1 MQKIRTHRILAD
13 TARTI
18 FKAAPVA
25 SVMVILEYIKEAI
38 LPGAIALI
46 SVNLFESAAE
56 FVEGKGSSD
65 DIFLF
70 GIMYLVVFLI
80 GDVMEYLFS
89 VAINAGVYEKGTA
102 AFRIKLYEKAS
113 KLSFISFE
121 NPDILNKKERAEK
134 TITSETLPSLFNNSF
149 FIPSQIIAV
158 IGVMTVLAQYSF
170 WLLPLSLMS
179 VIPYFIARLIRGK
192 EFYYVKHNQAKRTR
206 KLKYLWDLFNNKQ
219 TAKEMRTM
227 GFDGYV
233 TEQWKKTRDEVNE
246 ELWVVDLKDA
256 RSMLFCDGIR
266 ILGYGA
272 SIMLVLW
279 MVISGDISIG
289 VFGAC
294 LTSFS
299 SVQNGTKTVLSQGA
313 GRMPEWMAYARDYY
327 EFLEIEED
335 VDGDTSFG
343 GFKDKIEVRNLCFAY
358 PNCTECALKDIDITI
373 NKGEKIAILGENGS
387 GKTTLSKL
395 LLGMYEPTEGS
406 VEYDGVDAKKFRKDE
421 LYGKVS
427 LIQQNFVPYSLTVRE
442 NVAISKEDEL
452 DNDEKI
458 IETLRDAGLEKLI
471 DIGLDAQLGREFGGA
486 ELSGGQWQKL
496 AIARGMFRD
505 SELIILDEPT
515 SALDPLVET
524 EVLTDF
530 INVSKGKTSVI
541 ISHRVGLCK
550 LVDKIIVMKNGQVVE
565 CGSHNELITRGGEYA
580 NLYSAQSRWY
590 N

>member
-1 MQKIRTHRILAD
+1 MRKISAMKIIAD

-18 FKAAPVA
+18 SKAAPVA
-25 SVMVILEYIKEAI
+25 TTMVVLQYIKDAI
-38 LPGAIALI
+38 LPATIALI
-46 SVNLFESAAE
+46 SVNLFESAANFISGGE
-56 FVEGKGSSD
+56 AGN
-65 DIFLF
+65 IFLY
-70 GIMYLVVFLI
+70 GIMYLVTYLI
-80 GDVMEYLFS
+80 GDVMECLFN

-102 AFRIKLYEKAS
+102 AFRVKLYDKS
-113 KLSFISFE
+113 SRLSFISFE
-121 NPDILNKKERAEK
+121 DPEILNKKERAEK
-134 TITSETLPSLFNNSF
+134 TITSEILPSLFNNAL
-149 FIPSQIIAV
+149 FIPSQFIAV
-158 IGVMTVLAQYSF
+158 VGVMTVLAQYSL

-179 VIPYFIARLIRGK
+179 VVPYFIARLIRGK
-192 EFYYVKHNQAKRTR
+192 EFFYVKHNQAKQTR

-246 ELWVVDLKDA
+246 ELWELDLKDA

-266 ILGYGA
+266 ILGYGV

-294 LTSFS
+294 LSAFTT
-299 SVQNGTKTVLSQGA
+299 VQNGTKTVLSQGA

-327 EFLEIEED
+327 EFLGIDED
-335 VDGDTSFG
+335 VDGAR
-343 GFKDKIEVRNLCFAY
+343 GFDGFQNVINVKNVSFAY
-358 PNCTECALKDIDITI
+358 PNCDKFALENIDITI

-395 LLGMYEPTEGS
+395 VLGMYEPTLGT
-406 VEYDGVDAKKFRKDE
+406 VTYDDIDVKTFRKPE
-421 LYGKVS
+421 LYSKVS

-442 NVAISKEDEL
+442 NVAISKNDEL

-458 IETLRDAGLEKLI
+458 VKTLRDAGLENLV
-471 DIGLDAQLGREFGGA
+471 DIGLDTQLGREFGGTD
-486 ELSGGQWQKL
+486 LSGGQWQKL
-496 AIARGMFRD
+496 AIARGMYRD

-515 SALDPLVET
+515 SALDPIVET

-530 INVSKGKTSVI
+530 INASAGKTAVI

-550 LVDKIIVMKNGQVVE
+550 LVDKIIVMKNGRVAE
-565 CGSHNELITRGGEYA
+565 CGSHNELLAKDGEYA
-580 NLYSAQSRWY
+580 ALYSAQSRWY